1 MVVQDGGLKK
11 GWPAGGISILSR
23 LEERKPR
30 ESDDEEVSY
39 SPQRVLAVDFRCL
52 RVALLILVAEKSTA
66 DH

>member
-1 MVVQDGGLKK
+1 M
-11 GWPAGGISILSR
+11 ASSR
-23 LEERKPR
+23 GNFNSLEERKPR

>member
-1 MVVQDGGLKK
+1 MVVLTRWGAKK
-11 GWPAGGISILSR
+11 RMASR
-23 LEERKPR
+23 GNFNSLEERKPR